1 MKYPC
6 DMIRDLL
13 PLYLDG
19 VCSEESK
26 RAVEAHLQE
35 CSACKEFYTAVQ
47 DADAIEIDPHSAD
60 RELQKAA
67 SFQSIRKKL
76 VRKQVLAAFASV
88 AVLLAVVCFIVGV
101 LKSAGKN
108 VEYADNISVSMVDGN
123 LVGRLQGSR
132 IDQMRIKRVSVSVG
146 EQEKNYLFF
155 SMADTKWDQLT
166 TNPNSFSER
175 TLCFADKGAGQIDA
189 IYYYTGEYAGIESMS
204 GTELQMIIDAS
215 VLLWEK

>member
-6 DMIRDLL
+6 DIIQDLL

-26 RAVEAHLQE
+26 RAVEAHLSE
-35 CSACKEFYTAVQ
+35 CAACKEFYTAMQ
-47 DADAIEIDPHSAD
+47 QADKTGVDPHSAD

-67 SFQSIRKKL
+67 SFQNVRKKL
-76 VRKQVLAAFASV
+76 VRKQILAAFASV
-88 AVLLAVVCFIVGV
+88 AVLLTALFAAAGI
-101 LKSAGKN
+101 LKSTGKN
-108 VEYADNISVSMVDGN
+108 VEYADNISVSMVDGS

-132 IDQMRIKRVSVSVG
+132 IDQTRIKRVSIFMG

-155 SMADTKWDQLT
+155 SVADTKWDQLT
-166 TNPNSFSER
+166 TSPHSFSEC
-175 TLCFADKGAGQIDA
+175 TLCFANKGAGQIDA
-189 IYYYTGEYAGIESMS
+189 VYYYTGEYAGIESMS
-204 GTELQMIIDAS
+204 GAELQMIIDAS